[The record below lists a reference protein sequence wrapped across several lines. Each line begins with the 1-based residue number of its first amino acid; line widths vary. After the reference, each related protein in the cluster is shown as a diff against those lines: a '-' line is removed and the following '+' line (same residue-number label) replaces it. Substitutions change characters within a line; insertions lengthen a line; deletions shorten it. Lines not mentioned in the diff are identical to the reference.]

1 MLTPDAKTKIIKIKN
16 DNEFQPIILDIYDS
30 SLLFHQLFKRAAGII
45 QEIVDRSIDYT
56 KSKDN
61 NLTLFN
67 YPNNILAFCADRGQG
82 KTTALISM
90 ANALSN
96 INICSKPNQEKRKDF
111 WNSAR
116 PFIGEKKYE
125 LFDLKF
131 EVLEIMDPTMM
142 NCKDSILRTVVSKMY
157 KTVSSKWNNIRLNEN
172 RHVSERELFS
182 AKEELVEKFLNCFKS
197 IDNIYSDTRVS
208 TLSDAYEDLSRIS
221 EIGDDITV
229 KVTFAELVK
238 EYLNFCRLIDEDNCN
253 NILVIQIDDADLNTK
268 YAYEIAEE
276 IRKYFIV
283 PNVIVMMALHV
294 GTLSRTIQQ
303 HYIEQY
309 KTLLDTK
316 TNAITYDRCHSM
328 MEKYIEK
335 FIPVPHQLYVPNVN
349 DIIKD
354 YSDDISIHR
363 FKKNKTTQESEKITF
378 NNKLLRSDVDE
389 IFLDYQEYLMM
400 YLYQKTGIMLVKP
413 EGYLHNFI
421 PSNMRELTQFFSY
434 FNIIDDIVPV
444 NQENGFDGL
453 SYVLSKCSKLSET
466 TIMDLIS
473 IIDRNLYNI
482 QYLFDYYYNNW
493 CTMHLND
500 AEIQI
505 IEKLNHAPLSS
516 KNKTVV
522 EQIKKYIEREN
533 TDESAI
539 INNIRTKIN
548 IHEQDYLN
556 YPHTPLSDVI
566 FTIYNAK
573 NKTRSPQLYYKLIS
587 AVEMYYTIYMRRL
600 AFQGL
605 KDWLKSAKYNDCI
618 PEGSPFERICHFT
631 EYKIFPDVY
640 YSFSKVDFVNTG
652 IFHIKDISD
661 THKLSLIR
669 FLEQYCCPVDNKIK
683 EYNISPNDIVL
694 NCGDYYAYGSRIITS
709 YLSLD
714 DFYKTYYVDHPNLW
728 KLIPNLLNI
737 VCNVDTQNLIYHQYF
752 KKEAYSA
759 DTTVDF
765 ITGVKNMVIG
775 FDLVLNQ
782 NLLYNFSYSIYDCL
796 QEHKLFLYIED
807 IPSNIMEWK

>member
-378 NNKLLRSDVDE
+378 LDFTTFFMVDS
-389 IFLDYQEYLMM
+389 LHWTRCPSSVYR
-400 YLYQKTGIMLVKP
+400 KT
-413 EGYLHNFI
+413 
-421 PSNMRELTQFFSY
+421 PSEEESSSGMRLELCL
-434 FNIIDDIVPV
+434 
-444 NQENGFDGL
+444 GL
-453 SYVLSKCSKLSET
+453 S
-466 TIMDLIS
+466 
-473 IIDRNLYNI
+473 
-482 QYLFDYYYNNW
+482 
-493 CTMHLND
+493 
-500 AEIQI
+500 
-505 IEKLNHAPLSS
+505 
-516 KNKTVV
+516 
-522 EQIKKYIEREN
+522 
-533 TDESAI
+533 
-539 INNIRTKIN
+539 
-548 IHEQDYLN
+548 
-556 YPHTPLSDVI
+556 
-566 FTIYNAK
+566 
-573 NKTRSPQLYYKLIS
+573 
-587 AVEMYYTIYMRRL
+587 
-600 AFQGL
+600 G
-605 KDWLKSAKYNDCI
+605 
-618 PEGSPFERICHFT
+618 PF
-631 EYKIFPDVY
+631 
-640 YSFSKVDFVNTG
+640 
-652 IFHIKDISD
+652 
-661 THKLSLIR
+661 L
-669 FLEQYCCPVDNKIK
+669 
-683 EYNISPNDIVL
+683 
-694 NCGDYYAYGSRIITS
+694 
-709 YLSLD
+709 
-714 DFYKTYYVDHPNLW
+714 
-728 KLIPNLLNI
+728 
-737 VCNVDTQNLIYHQYF
+737 F
-752 KKEAYSA
+752 KKAYR
-759 DTTVDF
+759 
-765 ITGVKNMVIG
+765 KK
-775 FDLVLNQ
+775 
-782 NLLYNFSYSIYDCL
+782 
-796 QEHKLFLYIED
+796 HLFY
-807 IPSNIMEWK
+807 